1 VGGQGEPTY
10 GDEWAQNADRPLEFR
25 MEANGIVRF
34 RGWFDQKQNGQWS
47 STSTPVF
54 VLPPDFRPQQHMRI
68 PIAGEL
74 ALEAGQIFINK
85 DDGTVIVQGA
95 TAGSGSVNGV
105 TYTTDP

>member
-1 VGGQGEPTY
+1 
-10 GDEWAQNADRPLEFR
+10 
-25 MEANGIVRF
+25 
-34 RGWFDQKQNGQWS
+34 
-47 STSTPVF
+47 
-54 VLPPDFRPQQHMRI
+54 MRI

-85 DDGTVIVQGA
+85 DDGTVIVQGS